1 MRKRHSQFSLLA
13 LSFASMLT
21 SVVSS
26 VDTSYIPN
34 LDLSAF
40 QQLGI
45 AGDFAGLS
53 QFTSPQ
59 QFESLDANSATILSK
74 FSNNTFDRIISTPGT
89 INAVCRLPQQGA
101 SDAYDVYFAGS
112 FATINNTATNNIAR
126 LDAQTGDIFPLQ
138 SGLDGPVYALYCDSA
153 SSTVYVGGS
162 FNTSAIMWRSG
173 NWMQMPWKALD
184 GPVYT
189 IAPNPVTNTVFFGG
203 QFQSTMDGVYGN
215 TTISQP
221 VPLDSPS
228 VRRKRAILNRFFKC
242 SA

>member
-1 MRKRHSQFSLLA
+1 
-13 LSFASMLT
+13 MLG
-21 SVVSS
+21 SAISS

-53 QFTSPQ
+53 QFSSAQ
-59 QFESLDANSATILSK
+59 QFESLDGNSATILSK
-74 FSNNTFDRIISTPGT
+74 FNNNTFGRLMTTPGT
-89 INAVCRLPQQGA
+89 LNAACKLPQQGA
-101 SDAYDVYFAGS
+101 SDSYDIYFAGS
-112 FATINNTATNNIAR
+112 FLTINNTVTNNIAK
-126 LDAQTGDIFPLQ
+126 LDAQTGDIVPLQ
-138 SGLDGPVYALYCDSA
+138 SGLDGAVYALYCDAA

-215 TTISQP
+215 TTTSQP

-228 VRRKRAILNRFFKC
+228 VRANSLN
-242 SA
+242 S